1 MHTAQVLTLLIALS
15 GALNV
20 AFIAGLT
27 AHRAGA
33 APAQAILTAAGA
45 ASTVMAIFFAAVSAY
60 R

>member
-1 MHTAQVLTLLIALS
+1 MHTVQVLTLLLAMS

-20 AFIAGLT
+20 AFAAGLT
-27 AHRAGA
+27 ARRAGA

-45 ASTVMAIFFAAVSAY
+45 AATTLSIFFVAVSAY